1 MQEIW
6 VPPLGWE
13 GPLEKEMATHCSMLA
28 WRIPWTEEP
37 HGLQFTGLQ
46 RVRHNLATKQQQQLM
61 ILASL
66 SRLCER
72 YVTEYIKIN
81 VILD

>member
-1 MQEIW
+1 
-6 VPPLGWE
+6 
-13 GPLEKEMATHCSMLA
+13 MATHSSMLA

-37 HGLQFTGLQ
+37 HVLQFIGLQ
-46 RVRHNLATKQQQQLM
+46 RVEHNLATTQQQQLM

-66 SRLCER
+66 SRFCER